1 MQVDHEFILA
11 ANYMDIKTLLA
22 ANYMDIKV
30 ILAANYMDIKAILDV
45 GCKAVAN
52 MTKGKPPERDKSTQ
66 GWKVGQTTHDDDAD
80 SRETTPGIEE
90 WNEQH
95 LPVNLYELQIP
106 LLDVGRKT
114 VANMIKGKPPEEIR
128 KTFNIQNDFT
138 PEEEDQIRREN
149 ELVGRRLEERNLLK
163 KKQPGS
169 RDVPVVSFD
178 VGPRNSGCVSMQS
191 PSQIGGTRTPW
202 IWSGNGASHY
212 HRYLPRPYRPLHPG
226 SRRLQPAP
234 PRPGFLR
241 LFRCHQP

>member
-52 MTKGKPPERDKSTQ
+52 M
-66 GWKVGQTTHDDDAD
+66 
-80 SRETTPGIEE
+80 
-90 WNEQH
+90 
-95 LPVNLYELQIP
+95 
-106 LLDVGRKT
+106 
-114 VANMIKGKPPEEIR
+114 IKGKPPEEIR

-149 ELVGRRLEERNLLK
+149 ELVGRRLEERNLLIK
-163 KKQPGS
+163 KTAGAGVETPLTTRRRSVTSSKKQPGS

-178 VGPRNSGCVSMQS
+178 VRT
-191 PSQIGGTRTPW
+191 SQ
-202 IWSGNGASHY
+202 
-212 HRYLPRPYRPLHPG
+212 
-226 SRRLQPAP
+226 
-234 PRPGFLR
+234 
-241 LFRCHQP
+241 